1 MSIKRSSSKGVPSN
15 STAGG
20 KKSLSDGAWNS
31 PAIKVTLSVLSR
43 GRNAGDSFLLRF
55 DRTLTI
61 WWVDSGRLEVR
72 QQLWQSRPG
81 VCTRVGDI
89 VDGAEPVTQRARYG
103 MKHNLL
109 SGGSQAT
116 PPVDSVGYR

>member
-31 PAIKVTLSVLSR
+31 PAKMVTLSVLSR
-43 GRNAGDSFLLRF
+43 GRAAGHSFNLRF

-72 QQLWQSRPG
+72 QQLFGHGPG
-81 VCTRVGDI
+81 VCTRVRDI
-89 VDGAEPVTQRARYG
+89 VDGAEP
-103 MKHNLL
+103 
-109 SGGSQAT
+109 
-116 PPVDSVGYR
+116 